1 MLVTIGAVFSYAI
14 FVTFIPFQL
23 RIYIMLDVMQDVMQD
38 VITTYNQHQATVMLA
53 NFDVGDIVMLVTY
66 SW

>member
-1 MLVTIGAVFSYAI
+1 MLVTIGAVFSFAI
-14 FVTFIPFQL
+14 FVTFILFRL
-23 RIYIMLDVMQDVMQD
+23 RIYIMSPKYHAQD